1 MTELPNIAS
10 SDQSP
15 TARWKANILLVDD
28 NPANLLSLRVV
39 LDELGENL
47 VDAISGEE
55 ALRLVRRDEF
65 AVVLL
70 DVLMPGIDGFETAKL
85 IRQIERS
92 RRTPIIFL
100 TEGDLDRETLEKGY
114 ELGADFLVKPLLPV
128 VLRAKVLGFAE
139 LFRENQ
145 QAKREAE
152 QLRLLV
158 DGTSDYAIFM
168 LDTEGRVAT
177 WNRGAE
183 RLKGYTAGEIIGEHF
198 SRFYPAESKDWPL
211 HELNVAKAEGRFED
225 EGWRQRKDG
234 SRFWANVIITAVR
247 DERGHLRGFSKV
259 TRDLTKRRESEDA
272 LRRSEERFRLL
283 VEGAEDYAIFLLD
296 TEGCVASWNLGAQR
310 IKGYSA
316 EEIIGQHFS
325 RFYPEDAIDRGWPEY
340 EIQMAES
347 EGRFEDEGWRIRKD
361 GARFWANV
369 VITALRDENGNL
381 RGFSKITRDMTE
393 RKKSEENAR

>member
-1 MTELPNIAS
+1 MTELPNIAPR
-10 SDQSP
+10 DQSP

-55 ALRLVRRDEF
+55 ALRLVRRDDF

-100 TEGDLDRETLEKGY
+100 TAGDLDRETLEKGY
-114 ELGADFLVKPLLPV
+114 ELGAVDFLVKPLLPV

-139 LFRENQ
+139 LFREKQ

-152 QLRLLV
+152 QLRWLV

-168 LDTEGRVAT
+168 LDAEGRVAT

-183 RLKGYTAGEIIGEHF
+183 RLKGYTAGEIIGQHF
-198 SRFYPAESKDWPL
+198 SRFYPADAKDWPL

-234 SRFWANVIITAVR
+234 SRFWANV
-247 DERGHLRGFSKV
+247 
-259 TRDLTKRRESEDA
+259 
-272 LRRSEERFRLL
+272 
-283 VEGAEDYAIFLLD
+283 
-296 TEGCVASWNLGAQR
+296 
-310 IKGYSA
+310 
-316 EEIIGQHFS
+316 
-325 RFYPEDAIDRGWPEY
+325 
-340 EIQMAES
+340 
-347 EGRFEDEGWRIRKD
+347 
-361 GARFWANV
+361 
-369 VITALRDENGNL
+369 
-381 RGFSKITRDMTE
+381 
-393 RKKSEENAR
+393 